1 MRRLREK
8 LHSESGASILIALLL
23 FLVCCMVAASILAAA
38 MSNAGKSRSN
48 RAEQQKYLTLSSAIR
63 FVADEIEKVEYT
75 WKYTVYEWDVTTD
88 SDTEDSD
95 TEYFFYCRQ
104 IEGEYVDTDGDGSG
118 DLLDQIPLKKWLD
131 WELEKQFLEKAG
143 GSGSPQNGYEPLII
157 DPDVSFSDF
166 FSPGVDDNTG
176 SKTTRS
182 LLVTLPDDLDGYPYE
197 NPDDPMKVYQI
208 PDVVT
213 VRVELDHTTH
223 HIKLTAWLGTG
234 AEPAD
239 KSDTMI
245 AELVASG
252 EAPLLGYN
260 NPEGRTGSGSA
271 PDDSSLPVWEN
282 KKTMKWKL
290 NWIKKGGL

>member
-8 LHSESGASILIALLL
+8 LHSERGASILMALLL
-23 FLVCCMVAASILAAA
+23 FLVCCMVAASVLAAA

-48 RAEQQKYLTLSSAIR
+48 RAEQQKYLTLSSAIQ
-63 FVADEIEKVEYT
+63 FVVDEIEKVEYT

-88 SDTEDSD
+88 SDTE
-95 TEYFFYCRQ
+95 YYFYCKQ
-104 IEGEYVDTDGDGSG
+104 MAGEYEDTDGDGAG

-131 WELEKQFLEKAG
+131 WELEKQFPSED
-143 GSGSPQNGYEPLII
+143 GYEKLGLGPNAFTSGI
-157 DPDVSFSDF
+157 DFI
-166 FSPGVDDNTG
+166 TG

-197 NPDDPMKVYQI
+197 NPGDPMKVYQV
-208 PDVVT
+208 PHEVT

-223 HIKLTAWLGTG
+223 HIRLTAWLGTG
-234 AEPAD
+234 AEPPAD
-239 KSDTMI
+239 KSNTMI

-260 NPEGRTGSGSA
+260 NPDGRMAGNPASI
-271 PDDSSLPVWEN
+271 PDDSSLSVR
-282 KKTMKWKL
+282 KTMKWKL